1 MAPPPTIC
9 SVCGAAIDTR
19 EPRQLLAHLHGA
31 EIQIGVG
38 RPFTPKSASH
48 RGVCQCE
55 ALGAS
60 LDESF
65 ESSGREAPQLRSLIE
80 DLKQGVVKFE
90 RQADPKKC
98 GYPIAA
104 RTMKARRD
112 NLVRTILTLEEWS
125 KAAPN
130 VEIKL
135 TEDPKHQTPYR
146 NGVLQ

>member
-1 MAPPPTIC
+1 MR
-9 SVCGAAIDTR
+9 V
-19 EPRQLLAHLHGA
+19 L
-31 EIQIGVG
+31 
-38 RPFTPKSASH
+38 
-48 RGVCQCE
+48 CQ
-55 ALGAS
+55 
-60 LDESF
+60 F
-65 ESSGREAPQLRSLIE
+65 ESSGREASQLRSLIE
-80 DLKQGVVKFE
+80 DLKQGVILLEADITAVVKFE
-90 RQADPKKC
+90 RQADPTKS